1 MNIKYFLIAG
11 VTLLAAACSSDG
23 DGGSMLATGSE
34 PVQLCVGDVG
44 GMRAVNNTDDQL
56 QDGRLTQGKQVT
68 VQLTDKGT
76 SPVSYAAAVY
86 TVGAYDSEKELSPLT
101 PATVQYF
108 PTGSEIKAYA
118 YYPHDAGDTFT
129 VAANQDQTADGIAN
143 YKASDL
149 MYATKDALTRGEAN
163 TLEFHHKM
171 SKIVVVLK
179 AGDGFSD
186 TNLASATVTLGT
198 TTAGEG
204 IITKATFDKAT
215 GTVTKGTNEE
225 QMTLTTA
232 AGADV
237 KNAAI
242 VVPQSMA
249 GKKVNVTV
257 EGFGTQTY
265 VIAGGTTF
273 DPETEYTYTIT
284 VMKKAL
290 SVTATISNWSE
301 TDDAETTE
309 IGIWQ

>member
-1 MNIKYFLIAG
+1 MNIKYYLIAA
-11 VTLLAAACSSDG
+11 VTLLAAACTG
-23 DGGSMLATGSE
+23 NNEEVTPLPTGSE
-34 PVQLCVGDVG
+34 PVQLNVGDVG
-44 GMRAVNNTDDQL
+44 GMRAVNNADDQL
-56 QDGRLTQGKQVT
+56 QDSRLTQGKQVT
-68 VQLTDKGT
+68 VQLTDKGA
-76 SPVSYAAAVY
+76 SPVSYAAMLY
-86 TVGAYDSEKELSPLT
+86 TVGAYDSQTGLSPLT

-118 YYPHDAGDTFT
+118 YYPHDAGTAFT
-129 VAANQDQTADGIAN
+129 VAANQDQTAEGIAR
-143 YKASDL
+143 YQASDL
-149 MYATKDALTRGEAN
+149 MYAANDALTRGVAN

-179 AGDGFSD
+179 AGDGFSATD
-186 TNLASATVTLGT
+186 LASATVTLGT
-198 TTAGEG
+198 TTTGEG
-204 IITKATFDKAT
+204 IIIAATFDKSN
-215 GTVTKGTNEE
+215 GTVTAGSAES

-249 GKKVNVTV
+249 GKKVNVTM

-265 VIAGGTTF
+265 VIADGTTF
-273 DPETEYTYTIT
+273 DPEKEYTYTIT

-290 SVTATISNWSE
+290 SVTATISNWSG
-301 TDDAETTE
+301 TDDPATPG